1 MSLSDWISSGI
12 NQASAD
18 RASIPQA
25 AAPSAASL
33 TPGATGAAGM
43 ISGALPWANFGLNA
57 AGTVAG
63 GIDAYLS
70 YQEKKRK
77 EKLEEKLMLDQNRRA
92 EQQQQQEFK
101 AYNDGT
107 VQRGA
112 NVLATLAPV
121 VSQGQTY
128 RDRLLQLRGGI

>member
-1 MSLSDWISSGI
+1 MAE
-12 NQASAD
+12 N
-18 RASIPQA
+18 
-25 AAPSAASL
+25 L
-33 TPGATGAAGM
+33 TPGATGAAGA
-43 ISGALPWANFGLNA
+43 ISGALPWANFGLNV

-70 YQEKKRK
+70 YQEKKRR
-77 EKLEEKLMLDQNRRA
+77 EKLEERLMLEQNQRA
-92 EQQQQQEFK
+92 ADAQKQDFR
-101 AYNDGT
+101 AYNEGT